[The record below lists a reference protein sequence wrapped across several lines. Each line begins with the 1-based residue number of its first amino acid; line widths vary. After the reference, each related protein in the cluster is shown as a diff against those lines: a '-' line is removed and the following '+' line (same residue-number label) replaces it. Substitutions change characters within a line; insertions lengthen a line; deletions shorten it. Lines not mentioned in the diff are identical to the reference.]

1 MSEEMINLF
10 KNLDKT
16 EKRNEF
22 SSLIV
27 KIDKLLDELLIN
39 KTSLNDKVKNYDKN
53 DDNNMTEEE
62 MILFFYE
69 DLWSI
74 KNKILELIIRQKNR

>member
-10 KNLDKT
+10 KNLDKD

-53 DDNNMTEEE
+53 DDNNMSEEE
-62 MILFFYE
+62 MILFFYK
-69 DLWSI
+69 DLWTI